1 MLREYLAFSF
11 RVTTRLFLLLPLACG
26 LLSCSPDGPP
36 VAEAEYSAKIVGD
49 WQGTVGDTKEA
60 ISFAA
65 DGKFVSQVRSRGFIS
80 NTLGEGVTGTV
91 RGTWAI
97 KGKSITLNIVSADDV
112 RLLNKTTAST
122 IETFKPNEL
131 VVKSGNGETSTFVRA
146 L

>member
-1 MLREYLAFSF
+1 MLREYLAFRF
-11 RVTTRLFLLLPLACG
+11 RVTSRLLLLLPLAWG
-26 LLSCSPDGPP
+26 LWSCSPDGPP

-49 WQGTVGDTKEA
+49 WQGTVGDTREA

-65 DGKFVSQVRSRGFIS
+65 DGRFVSQVRPRGFIS
-80 NTLGEGVTGTV
+80 NTLGQGVTGTV